1 MKKSNRQRVHSN
13 YYVEIVFFCNNN
25 NNFYFLNCFPERH
38 PKTPPFVFSQ
48 KNRKEQKRWW
58 SRFLHK
64 KHLLSGREREM
75 SSSNNTQDATASP
88 SYSNSSMVTV
98 EYDYLAVLYAL
109 LASVAFVQLIR
120 IQKRN
125 SIVWTTQKSFVV
137 LNFFVMSVRAVVFAI
152 RERLDEI
159 EPRVFASI
167 LLDLP
172 GLIFFTTCAFSSSSS
187 SSSSSL
193 KNLSFSRVKTNY
205 FKTTL
210 LTRRKHGAF

>member
-1 MKKSNRQRVHSN
+1 M
-13 YYVEIVFFCNNN
+13 
-25 NNFYFLNCFPERH
+25 P
-38 PKTPPFVFSQ
+38 
-48 KNRKEQKRWW
+48 
-58 SRFLHK
+58 
-64 KHLLSGREREM
+64 
-75 SSSNNTQDATASP
+75 SSNNTQEDATASP

>member
-1 MKKSNRQRVHSN
+1 
-13 YYVEIVFFCNNN
+13 
-25 NNFYFLNCFPERH
+25 
-38 PKTPPFVFSQ
+38 
-48 KNRKEQKRWW
+48 
-58 SRFLHK
+58 
-64 KHLLSGREREM
+64 M
-75 SSSNNTQDATASP
+75 SASNNTQDATASP

-187 SSSSSL
+187 SS
-193 KNLSFSRVKTNY
+193 
-205 FKTTL
+205 L
-210 LTRRKHGAF
+210 LLL

>member
-25 NNFYFLNCFPERH
+25 NKNNNNNNNFYFLNCFPERH
-38 PKTPPFVFSQ
+38 PKTFCLFT
-48 KNRKEQKRWW
+48 KKTEEQKKVVV

-187 SSSSSL
+187 SS
-193 KNLSFSRVKTNY
+193 
-205 FKTTL
+205 L
-210 LTRRKHGAF
+210 LLL

>member
-1 MKKSNRQRVHSN
+1 
-13 YYVEIVFFCNNN
+13 
-25 NNFYFLNCFPERH
+25 
-38 PKTPPFVFSQ
+38 
-48 KNRKEQKRWW
+48 
-58 SRFLHK
+58 
-64 KHLLSGREREM
+64 M

-159 EPRVFASI
+159 EPRVFACI

-172 GLIFFTTCAFSSSSS
+172 GLIFFTTCAF

>member
-1 MKKSNRQRVHSN
+1 
-13 YYVEIVFFCNNN
+13 
-25 NNFYFLNCFPERH
+25 
-38 PKTPPFVFSQ
+38 
-48 KNRKEQKRWW
+48 
-58 SRFLHK
+58 
-64 KHLLSGREREM
+64 
-75 SSSNNTQDATASP
+75 
-88 SYSNSSMVTV
+88 MVTV

-193 KNLSFSRVKTNY
+193 
-205 FKTTL
+205 L
-210 LTRRKHGAF
+210 LLLL

>member
-1 MKKSNRQRVHSN
+1 
-13 YYVEIVFFCNNN
+13 
-25 NNFYFLNCFPERH
+25 LNCFPERH
-38 PKTPPFVFSQ
+38 PKTFCLFTKKQ
-48 KNRKEQKRWW
+48 KNKKGGGLSFSPQKASIERK
-58 SRFLHK
+58 
-64 KHLLSGREREM
+64 REREM
-75 SSSNNTQDATASP
+75 SSLNNTQDATASP

-193 KNLSFSRVKTNY
+193 KNLSFSRE
-205 FKTTL
+205 
-210 LTRRKHGAF
+210 

>member
-1 MKKSNRQRVHSN
+1 M
-13 YYVEIVFFCNNN
+13 
-25 NNFYFLNCFPERH
+25 P
-38 PKTPPFVFSQ
+38 
-48 KNRKEQKRWW
+48 
-58 SRFLHK
+58 
-64 KHLLSGREREM
+64 
-75 SSSNNTQDATASP
+75 SSNNTQEDATASP

-109 LASVAFVQLIR
+109 LASVAFVQLIQ
-120 IQKRN
+120 IKKD

-159 EPRVFASI
+159 NRVLASI

-172 GLIFFTTCAFSSSSS
+172 GLIFFTTYAF

-193 KNLSFSRVKTNY
+193 KNLSFS
-205 FKTTL
+205 
-210 LTRRKHGAF
+210 

>member
-1 MKKSNRQRVHSN
+1 MSFHKK
-13 YYVEIVFFCNNN
+13 
-25 NNFYFLNCFPERH
+25 
-38 PKTPPFVFSQ
+38 T
-48 KNRKEQKRWW
+48 EQKRWW

-64 KHLLSGREREM
+64 NHLLSGREREM

-187 SSSSSL
+187 SSSSSSL
-193 KNLSFSRVKTNY
+193 KNLSLSRVKTNY

>member
-1 MKKSNRQRVHSN
+1 
-13 YYVEIVFFCNNN
+13 
-25 NNFYFLNCFPERH
+25 
-38 PKTPPFVFSQ
+38 
-48 KNRKEQKRWW
+48 
-58 SRFLHK
+58 
-64 KHLLSGREREM
+64 M

-120 IQKRN
+120 IPKRN

-159 EPRVFASI
+159 EPRVFACI

-187 SSSSSL
+187 SS
-193 KNLSFSRVKTNY
+193 
-205 FKTTL
+205 L
-210 LTRRKHGAF
+210 LLL

>member
-1 MKKSNRQRVHSN
+1 M
-13 YYVEIVFFCNNN
+13 
-25 NNFYFLNCFPERH
+25 
-38 PKTPPFVFSQ
+38 
-48 KNRKEQKRWW
+48 
-58 SRFLHK
+58 
-64 KHLLSGREREM
+64 
-75 SSSNNTQDATASP
+75 
-88 SYSNSSMVTV
+88 
-98 EYDYLAVLYAL
+98 
-109 LASVAFVQLIR
+109 
-120 IQKRN
+120 
-125 SIVWTTQKSFVV
+125 
-137 LNFFVMSVRAVVFAI
+137 FAI

-187 SSSSSL
+187 SSSSL